1 MWRAEE
7 CGRGGSVQPRRLGR
21 EMGQQGD
28 GRAAAPVGC
37 GREEGRGGGRRDGEE
52 GRGGGRRREE
62 GGGDAAPRRPPRA
75 RAARR
80 ECPRLTAR
88 AAGACRG
95 RAVGG
100 RREEEGRGRRRAA
113 LACGGAADKAAARAT
128 EQLAPAA
135 EHGQRGAHLEVGRRE
150 GSGMAQ
156 RGDGSKRAHGGG
168 ARDLEPAQRAEERGG
183 RLAHLVRGAARTCLG
198 SFPGGRASLRL
209 SPARAPAPS
218 PFRAR
223 AAPGRSAAAA
233 SPARSTRPC
242 LSDVMQDQT
251 TQYKMGVGLPCE
263 GDETRRGRRRGGG
276 GGLGGGE
283 GGRGRGGREGRPCLR
298 GCRHRRQ
305 GRAAHLQE
313 ASEKRQRR
321 LQDGG
326 DGRAEPRAP
335 LPCRSSGECAAKC
348 ATSAAVGTV
357 CK

>member
-1 MWRAEE
+1 M
-7 CGRGGSVQPRRLGR
+7 QPRRLGR

-100 RREEEGRGRRRAA
+100 RREEEGRGRRRAT
-113 LACGGAADKAAARAT
+113 LARGGAADKAAARAT

-135 EHGQRGAHLEVGRRE
+135 EHGQRGAHLEVRRRE

-168 ARDLEPAQRAEERGG
+168 ARATSSRRSALRSAEGASPTWSEARRGHVWE
-183 RLAHLVRGAARTCLG
+183 ASRGQGLLCVSR
-198 SFPGGRASLRL
+198 P
-209 SPARAPAPS
+209 
-218 PFRAR
+218 RAR
-223 AAPGRSAAAA
+223 LHRARSA
-233 SPARSTRPC
+233 PE
-242 LSDVMQDQT
+242 QHQ
-251 TQYKMGVGLPCE
+251 VGLLQQLL
-263 GDETRRGRRRGGG
+263 RRVPRGHA
-276 GGLGGGE
+276 
-283 GGRGRGGREGRPCLR
+283 
-298 GCRHRRQ
+298 CRM
-305 GRAAHLQE
+305 
-313 ASEKRQRR
+313 
-321 LQDGG
+321 
-326 DGRAEPRAP
+326 
-335 LPCRSSGECAAKC
+335 
-348 ATSAAVGTV
+348 
-357 CK
+357 